1 MCVCVYH
8 VKSTGKIIILIFLP
22 LNILFQLIIIKK
34 LMLPKWKIFLIL
46 GKKTYIGSYFF
57 LGDPWVSGRTVIP
70 NRLGLSCYEMCV
82 CVCVYVYIYTY
93 TIFFMLHGKVYT
105 SNIDKRI
112 CVNGKDISFKVMISK
127 LKTFRGILVDKL

>member
-1 MCVCVYH
+1 MEDFFN
-8 VKSTGKIIILIFLP
+8 TGEKNIYRFLF
-22 LNILFQLIIIKK
+22 LFRRSLSKWENSNSKQARFV
-34 LMLPKWKIFLIL
+34 MLW
-46 GKKTYIGSYFF
+46 
-57 LGDPWVSGRTVIP
+57 
-70 NRLGLSCYEMCV
+70 NV